1 MPARDSR
8 RSNCFLGE
16 TEGELSARDGRIF
29 VGKTDEERMNV
40 EKENQNRLNEE
51 DESAAVIKAGFSSKE
66 YDARDIALDVLGFFL
81 TAGVAFG
88 WMMLM
93 LLIISFVSL
102 SYLHFDI
109 KVMILISLAFALIV
123 MVVYVVKKIK
133 KYRLLR
139 ARESERAKEST
150 RS

>member
-1 MPARDSR
+1 M
-8 RSNCFLGE
+8 
-16 TEGELSARDGRIF
+16 SARDGRIS

-40 EKENQNRLNEE
+40 EKENQNRVNEE

>member
-1 MPARDSR
+1 M
-8 RSNCFLGE
+8 
-16 TEGELSARDGRIF
+16 SARDGRIS

-109 KVMILISLAFALIV
+109 KVMILTSLAFALIV

-139 ARESERAKEST
+139 ARENERAKESS

>member
-1 MPARDSR
+1 
-8 RSNCFLGE
+8 
-16 TEGELSARDGRIF
+16 
-29 VGKTDEERMNV
+29 MNV

-66 YDARDIALDVLGFFL
+66 FDARDIALDVLGFFL